1 MKVKYLIFGLLALSS
16 FSTAHAEQ
24 IVNVGTTFT
33 CYFQDYGENRND
45 IYSSGSI
52 ANWTQDQINA
62 TVRALETWD
71 SIIENTPGR
80 TLTVGLFWENQGY
93 GPLAGAGS
101 EFVYSYSGSIEKT
114 DTIAEIVWRDGRT
127 YNNDYGFDIYVICNT
142 NASFYYGS
150 APMGDSYTGTYDF
163 QSVLFHEI
171 GHAVGFNSQ
180 LKSNGY
186 LASDSYYGE
195 TYYTTF
201 DSLIT
206 DGEGIKIV
214 DKAVNGQQ
222 AVSLGE
228 TLSLEGTTLTV
239 FNPTTYQDGSS
250 FAHIDPVSDPDAVM
264 QSTITNDTSR
274 RMLSEEEFL
283 LMERMGW
290 DMVSYSDV
298 VPEPSTTT
306 LTLFTLVALSLRRKR
321 SA

>member
-1 MKVKYLIFGLLALSS
+1 MKIKYLIFGLLALSS
-16 FSTAHAEQ
+16 FSLTRAEQ

-33 CYFQDYGENRND
+33 CYFQDYGE
-45 IYSSGSI
+45 SGRFMYDASI
-52 ANWTQDQINA
+52 ATWNQSQMDAAI
-62 TVRALETWD
+62 RALATWD
-71 SIIENTPGR
+71 AIIENTPGR
-80 TLTVGLFWENQGY
+80 TLNVGLYWGSYANGT
-93 GPLAGAGS
+93 LAGAS
-101 EFVYSYSGSIEKT
+101 SHFLPSYTSTFEKT
-114 DTIAEIVWRDGRT
+114 NTIAEEVWRNGST
-127 YNNDYGFDIYVICNT
+127 YNDDADFFYDIYIICNT
-142 NASFYYGS
+142 NANFYYGE
-150 APMGDSYTGTYDF
+150 APLTGNSNQYDF

-180 LKSNGY
+180 LQSNGTFKTE
-186 LASDSYYGE
+186 YGS
-195 TYYTTF
+195 TLYTTF

-214 DKAVNGQQ
+214 DKAANGQQ

-321 SA
+321 TA